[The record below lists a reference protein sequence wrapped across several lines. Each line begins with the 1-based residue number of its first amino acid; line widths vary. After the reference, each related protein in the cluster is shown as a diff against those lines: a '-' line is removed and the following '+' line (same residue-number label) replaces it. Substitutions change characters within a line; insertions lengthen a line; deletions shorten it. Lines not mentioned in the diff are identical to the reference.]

1 MLESLLTFLFCCLMF
16 AFMQTIKSDR
26 KQQITDRATAEK
38 TAFMEQLKTAETQ
51 FCDHNCKTENESL
64 PIGTQTEEQNGFD
77 CASQTADQLPLKH
90 SSVQTLENFS
100 QFQIQNYP
108 QKSYANACQTENEC
122 LTIGIQTEQ
131 QNALDHE
138 SQTAKH
144 SSVQR
149 LENFTQ
155 LQIQNYPQNVHVY
168 FRFRYP
174 FLLTPIFLPTNS
186 QRRKICLKSVSKNL
200 LYIILE
206 YAGGHYNF
214 MLCDMKCYKFIKNM
228 GKDALDHLHTR
239 AYKNDICQET
249 RTEVALL
256 HIC

>member
-38 TAFMEQLKTAETQ
+38 TAFMEQLKTAETK
-51 FCDHNCKTENESL
+51 FFDHYCQTENECH
-64 PIGTQTEEQNGFD
+64 PIGTQTEQNVFD
-77 CASQTADQLPLKH
+77 CASQTADQFPLKH

-214 MLCDMKCYKFIKNM
+214 MRCDMKCYKFIKNM

-239 AYKNDICQET
+239 GQ